1 MANQFLP
8 ICMSLKTRHCLVV
21 GGGRVALRK
30 IDTLLNYETDITVV
44 APEADEKIE
53 YYASKKLLKLI
64 KRKYQSPEASEYGL
78 VISASDNMDVNRQVS
93 EDCKK
98 AGVPVNVVD
107 KPSLC
112 DFIFPAVIRRDCL
125 TVAVASDGK
134 APFLSG
140 HVRLILENIFPE
152 NWSKVARLAAAF
164 RQKVQSRLKGDREKK
179 TAAYGKFLE
188 ADWKAALKEK
198 HGDEIEKMLDE
209 MIEV

>member
-8 ICMSLKTRHCLVV
+8 IAISLKSRHCLVI

-30 IDTLLNYETDITVV
+30 IDTLLNYDSDITVI
-44 APEADEKIE
+44 APEIDDKIE
-53 YYASKKLLKLI
+53 YYASKNSLKVI
-64 KRKYQSPEASEYGL
+64 KREYKSPEAAGYGL
-78 VISASDNMDVNRQVS
+78 VVSASDNIDVNRQVS
-93 EDCKK
+93 DDCKK

-140 HVRLILENIFPE
+140 HVRMILENIFPD
-152 NWSKVARLAAAF
+152 NWNKVAKYATTF
-164 RQKVQSRLKGDREKK
+164 RQKVQARLKSNFERK
-179 TAAYGKFLE
+179 TEAYSRFLD
-188 ADWKAALKEK
+188 ADWKTILKEK
-198 HGDEIEKMLDE
+198 SGDEIEQMLDE
-209 MIEV
+209 MVEA

>member
-8 ICMSLKTRHCLVV
+8 ISISLNARRCLVI

-30 IDTLLNYETDITVV
+30 IDTLLNYDSDITVI
-44 APEADEKIE
+44 APEIDEKID
-53 YYASKKLLKLI
+53 YYAAKNSLKVI
-64 KRKYQSPEASEYGL
+64 KREYKSPEAAEYGL

-93 EDCKK
+93 DDCKK

-125 TVAVASDGK
+125 TVAVSSDGK

-140 HVRLILENIFPE
+140 HIRMILENIFPE
-152 NWSKVARLAAAF
+152 NWNKVARYAAAF
-164 RQKVQSRLKGDREKK
+164 REKVQSRLKGDFQKK
-179 TAAYGKFLE
+179 TEAYARFLE
-188 ADWKAALKEK
+188 ADWKEIIKEK
-198 HGDEIEKMLDE
+198 SGDEIEQMLDD
-209 MIEV
+209 MAGA